1 MKRTYLF
8 LLIVFASLSS
18 CEIYKRFFSVVSN
31 KFPDIKEINT
41 GSFET
46 WNKNNLYIMRVE
58 LKTEN
63 KVIYQGDNETITEL
77 SDYPLKDYKLVTH
90 SDWYNENIVEE
101 VYLYLEDFEK
111 SVDSGSAVYMSSMPL
126 KPNVSKLMF
135 CNSYFISTYAI
146 NHVMIGKWKRE
157 KNNIDLI
164 LSDKNNKLNLVGEL
178 SEEDKEHMIEFTK
191 VTHPKSMVKNDKTLI
206 EIQDVFEVDPN
217 DESDDENIITGIR
230 FFQNLKRTFVH
241 PNWSELGDRFDYDAT
256 AAYYSDNIEKRKITK
271 ILIGDNNDHLVFFEV
286 NGNTQIGYRK

>member
-191 VTHPKSMVKNDKTLI
+191 VT
-206 EIQDVFEVDPN
+206 
-217 DESDDENIITGIR
+217 GIR